1 MFYPCLIVEK
11 KVTKSKVDVTLKDE
25 AEMFKDDIKTLKQH
39 IYIKRRLVNAYN
51 DIKASLS
58 ENDLI
63 LHVDFAERC
72 TNDQEDPIQSAYFR
86 NQCFDIFT
94 ECFYAESSDNN
105 DVRNDN
111 VIVDTESFEHDRVVS
126 VSYLQKIVHN
136 IKHMLEKT
144 YKNVYV
150 WSDGIRSQ
158 SRCRYIIK
166 LLFSKGSMFEMG
178 GEC

>member
-63 LHVDFAERC
+63 LHVDFAE
-72 TNDQEDPIQSAYFR
+72 
-86 NQCFDIFT
+86 
-94 ECFYAESSDNN
+94 
-105 DVRNDN
+105 
-111 VIVDTESFEHDRVVS
+111 
-126 VSYLQKIVHN
+126 
-136 IKHMLEKT
+136 
-144 YKNVYV
+144 
-150 WSDGIRSQ
+150 W
-158 SRCRYIIK
+158 
-166 LLFSKGSMFEMG
+166 
-178 GEC
+178 

>member
-11 KVTKSKVDVTLKDE
+11 KVTKSKVDVTLKDK

-58 ENDLI
+58 ESDLI

-150 WSDGIRSQ
+150 WSDGVRSQ

-166 LLFSKGSMFEMG
+166 LLFNKGSMFEMG
-178 GEC
+178 EW